1 MKIRNIQLLCLILQ
15 NIMRGIITTTH
26 SLRPYNL
33 KEQEQS
39 QTMVAEDMDR
49 Q

>member
-1 MKIRNIQLLCLILQ
+1 
-15 NIMRGIITTTH
+15 MRGIITTTH
-26 SLRPYNL
+26 SSRPYNL

-39 QTMVAEDMDR
+39 QTMVAKDMDR

>member
-1 MKIRNIQLLCLILQ
+1 MSNFYESFLFVQSISFLRY
-15 NIMRGIITTTH
+15 ITTTH
-26 SLRPYNL
+26 SSRPYNL

>member
-1 MKIRNIQLLCLILQ
+1 MKIRNIQLLFLILQ

-26 SLRPYNL
+26 SSRPYNL

>member
-26 SLRPYNL
+26 SSRPYNL
-33 KEQEQS
+33 KEQEQI
-39 QTMVAEDMDR
+39 QTMVAEDMDI